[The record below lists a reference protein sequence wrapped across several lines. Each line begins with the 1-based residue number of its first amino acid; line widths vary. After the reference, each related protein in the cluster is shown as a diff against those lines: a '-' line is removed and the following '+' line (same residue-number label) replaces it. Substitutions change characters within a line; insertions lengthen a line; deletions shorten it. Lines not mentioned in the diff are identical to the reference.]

1 MDLSKVRNF
10 GISAHIDSGK
20 TTLSER
26 ILYYSGRIHKIEEVK
41 GGGDGATMDHMELEK
56 ERGITITSAA
66 THLHWMGPMN
76 RGARVYVRFF
86 FSYFAN
92 SYLTTII
99 CLPFSSAIYCTA
111 TRSMYAQNPGHL
123 LYGRFRGGCSGG
135 AARQRIDPV
144 IVFILS
150 ALGLIPLAKLI
161 GDATEELAVY
171 TGPKLGGL
179 LNATLGNAAELII
192 TIFAIQ
198 AGLLDLVRASI
209 TGSIIGNLLIVLGL
223 SILLGGWKNGLQVF
237 DRRTAGVNAT
247 LLVLAVIALAI
258 PSLFDRELIAVPSSE
273 LLFSEGVA
281 IVLIVLYG
289 LSVFYSFRA
298 PTVQVAEEAG
308 VVREAA
314 HLHEAR
320 WSLRTTIILLI
331 AATIGTAI
339 VSETLI
345 GAVEPVVESLGLT
358 EFFLGI
364 IIIPLVGNIAEHL
377 VAVQV
382 AIKNKMELSMAV
394 SLGSS
399 LQIALFVAP
408 VLVFISLLFGQ
419 RLLLVFTDFEL
430 IVLFGASLI
439 AALIAQD
446 GESNWLEGAMLI
458 AVYIIIALAFFFLP
472 AAEHAA
478 SALPH

>member
-1 MDLSKVRNF
+1 MSINLSS
-10 GISAHIDSGK
+10 IP
-20 TTLSER
+20 
-26 ILYYSGRIHKIEEVK
+26 KIYFLVVV
-41 GGGDGATMDHMELEK
+41 AL
-56 ERGITITSAA
+56 AA
-66 THLHWMGPMN
+66 VV
-76 RGARVYVRFF
+76 ARL
-86 FSYFAN
+86 AN
-92 SYLTTII
+92 V
-99 CLPFSSAIYCTA
+99 
-111 TRSMYAQNPGHL
+111 
-123 LYGRFRGGCSGG
+123 
-135 AARQRIDPV
+135 DPT

-150 ALGLIPLAKLI
+150 AVGLIPLAKLI
-161 GDATEELAVY
+161 GDATEELAVF

-209 TGSIIGNLLIVLGL
+209 TGSIIGNLLVVLGL
-223 SILLGGWKNGLQVF
+223 SLLLGGRKNGIQTF
-237 DRRTAGVNAT
+237 DRRTASLNAT
-247 LLVLAVIALAI
+247 MLVLAVVALAI
-258 PSLFDRELIAVPSSE
+258 PSLFDRELIAVPNSE

-281 IVLIVLYG
+281 IVIIILYG
-289 LSVFYSFRA
+289 LSVFYSFTAKA
-298 PTVQVAEEAG
+298 PEAAVTEGGVAEGG
-308 VVREAA
+308 VARESA
-314 HLHEAR
+314 HAHEPR
-320 WSLRTTIILLI
+320 WSLRTTVILLI
-331 AATIGTAI
+331 AATVGTAI

-382 AIKNKMELSMAV
+382 AIKNKMELSLAV

-439 AALIAQD
+439 AALIAVD
-446 GESNWLEGAMLI
+446 GETNWLEGAMLL

-472 AAEHAA
+472 APAEALE
-478 SALPH
+478 ALPH